1 MSELL
6 PPCTNACPVHTDV
19 RGYLAA
25 IARRDYNEAFRLI
38 SANNPFPS
46 VCAWVCP
53 HPCEEACRRAVVDAP
68 IAIKDLKRFAVEM
81 AGPGHGVFPHV
92 PRSGKKVAVAGAGP
106 AGLTA
111 AYNLTRL
118 GHKVVVFDRLPSP
131 GGHFLTSLPTYR
143 LPREA
148 LSRDIEKILAA
159 GVEFR
164 PGVDVGRDITV
175 ERLKKENDAVIISTG
190 LWANRGLNLPGFD
203 HPAVLSA
210 LAFLKAANAGEETG
224 IGGRVVVIGGGDV
237 AMDAARTAVRL
248 GAPEVLVV
256 CLESLEQMPAHVWE
270 IEEARAEGVTILPGY
285 GPVEVLTANNSI
297 TGLTVQKVNSVFD
310 REGKFNPIYDPVSFK
325 TVLADTV
332 ILCIGQ
338 MPDNSF
344 LAGNFL
350 ATARGGLA
358 VDKRFL
364 TTSADGIFA
373 CGELTFGSG
382 PAIEAIASGYRAA
395 LAVEHY
401 FNGEKIALDEQEAQI
416 IGPLPEE
423 IAAKI
428 PRSERKKAPLLPP
441 EERGRSFLPYELGLE
456 EKAALSEADR
466 CLKCGLGASVNNEKC
481 AACLNCQRACPYKV
495 PVVDGHASMPVESC
509 QACGICAAV
518 CPAQAIEIGVLDE
531 EAILLKLDSL
541 CLKGK
546 VAVFT
551 CRAACVDSPDLAEL
565 GETPDLKQTCI
576 IEMPSAGM
584 LRLEW
589 LLKAFEN
596 GAAGVAVVVC
606 GKDQCRCY
614 GGFELLEG
622 VIARAGEL
630 LSAAGIRPEQ
640 LYHRRLAGGESPVS
654 LLREFA
660 GQLP

>member
-25 IARRDYNEAFRLI
+25 IARRDYNEAYRLI
-38 SANNPFPS
+38 SASNPFSS
-46 VCAWVCP
+46 VCAWICS
-53 HPCEEACRRAVVDAP
+53 HPCEEACRRALVDAP
-68 IAIKDLKRFAVEM
+68 IAIKDLKRFAVDM
-81 AGPGHGVFPHV
+81 AGSGHMGFSHA

-111 AYNLTRL
+111 AYNLAGR

-131 GGHFLTSLPTYR
+131 GGHFLTSLPAYR

-148 LSRDIEKILAA
+148 LSRDIQKILAA
-159 GVEFR
+159 GVEFQ

-175 ERLKKENDAVIISTG
+175 DRLKKENDAVIISTG
-190 LWANRGLNLPGFD
+190 LWANRGLDLPGFD

-210 LAFLKAANAGEETG
+210 LSFLKAANAGEKTG
-224 IGGRVVVIGGGDV
+224 MGCRVVVIGGGDV

-248 GAPEVLVV
+248 GALEVLVV
-256 CLESLEQMPAHVWE
+256 CLESLEQMPAHIWE

-285 GPVEVLTANNSI
+285 GPVELLTSNNSVS
-297 TGLTVQKVNSVFD
+297 GLTVQKVNAVFD
-310 REGKFNPIYDPVSFK
+310 GEGKFNPIYDPVSFK
-325 TVLADTV
+325 TVRTDTV

-344 LAGNFL
+344 LTGNLL
-350 ATARGGLA
+350 ATAGGGLA

-364 TTSADGIFA
+364 TTSAEGIFA
-373 CGELTFGSG
+373 CGELTFGPGS
-382 PAIEAIASGYRAA
+382 AIEAVASGYRAA

-401 FNGEKIALDEQEAQI
+401 FRGEKIALDEQEALT

-423 IAAKI
+423 VAAKI
-428 PRSERKKAPLLPP
+428 PRLERKKMLLLPP
-441 EERGRSFLPYELGLE
+441 EERSRSFLPYELGLE
-456 EKAALSEADR
+456 EKSALREADR
-466 CLKCGLGASVNNEKC
+466 CLKCGLGASVNNKKC
-481 AACLNCQRACPYKV
+481 AACLNCQRACPYQV

-518 CPAQAIEIGVLDE
+518 CPAQAIDIGVLDE
-531 EAILLKLDSL
+531 EAILRTLNSL
-541 CLKGK
+541 SIEGK
-546 VAVFT
+546 VAVFA
-551 CRAACVDSPDLAEL
+551 CRAACVDSPGPAGLDEA
-565 GETPDLKQTCI
+565 PDLGQTCI
-576 IEMPSAGM
+576 VEMPSTGM

-596 GAAGVAVVVC
+596 GAAGVAVVAC

-614 GGFELLEG
+614 GGPELLES
-622 VIARAGEL
+622 VMARAGEL
-630 LSAAGIRPEQ
+630 LSAAGISPKR
-640 LYHRRLAGGESPVS
+640 LYHCRLAGGESPVI
-654 LLREFA
+654 LLKEFIR
-660 GQLP
+660 QLS

>member
-25 IARRDYNEAFRLI
+25 IARRDYNEAYRLI

-46 VCAWVCP
+46 VCAWICT
-53 HPCEEACRRAVVDAP
+53 HPCEKACRRALVDAP
-68 IAIKDLKRFAVEM
+68 IAIKDLKRFAIEM
-81 AGPGHGVFPHV
+81 KESGATGFSHA

-111 AYNLTRL
+111 AYNLTRR

-131 GGHFLTSLPTYR
+131 GGHFLTSLPAYR

-148 LSRDIEKILAA
+148 LGRDIEKILAA
-159 GVEFR
+159 GMDFR

-175 ERLKKENDAVIISTG
+175 DRLKKENDAVIISTG

-224 IGGRVVVIGGGDV
+224 MGGGAVVIGGGDV

-248 GAPEVLVV
+248 GALEVLVV

-270 IEEARAEGVTILPGY
+270 IEEAQAEGVTILPGY
-285 GPVEVLTANNSI
+285 GPVELLTANNAI
-297 TGLTVQKVNSVFD
+297 TGLTVQKVNSVYD
-310 REGKFNPIYDPVSFK
+310 GEGKFNPVYDPVSFK
-325 TVLADTV
+325 TIFTDTV

-344 LAGNFL
+344 LAGNL
-350 ATARGGLA
+350 LETARGGLA

-364 TTSADGIFA
+364 TTSAEGIFA
-373 CGELTFGSG
+373 CGELTFGPGS
-382 PAIEAIASGYRAA
+382 AIEAIASGYRAA
-395 LAVEHY
+395 LAVENY
-401 FNGEKIALDEQEAQI
+401 FKGEKIALDEQEAQT

-423 IAAKI
+423 VAAKI
-428 PRSERKKAPLLPP
+428 PRIERKGTPLLPP
-441 EERGRSFLPYELGLE
+441 EERSRSFLPYELGLE
-456 EKAALSEADR
+456 EKSALKEADR

-481 AACLNCQRACPYKV
+481 AACLNCQRTCPYQV

-531 EAILLKLDSL
+531 AAILLKLDSL

-546 VAVFT
+546 VAVFV
-551 CRAACVDSPDLAEL
+551 CRAAGVDCPDLAGLEDAA
-565 GETPDLKQTCI
+565 DLVQTCI
-576 IEMPSAGM
+576 VEMPSAGM

-596 GAAGVAVVVC
+596 GASGVAVVVC
-606 GKDQCRCY
+606 VDDQRRCY
-614 GGFELLEG
+614 DGSEILAG
-622 VIARAGEL
+622 VMARAAEL
-630 LSAAGIRPEQ
+630 LSAVGIRPEQ
-640 LYHRRLAGGESPVS
+640 LYHCRLAGGESPVI
-654 LLREFA
+654 LLKEFVR
-660 GQLP
+660 QLP